1 VPIEHCVQAFEP
13 YIALN
18 SHVRKPVILISLNP
32 SPKDI
37 LSEEQMTVLA
47 QEFMENFGYGNQPY
61 IAWLHEDIDRKHM
74 HIVSVRIDETG
85 EKIDH
90 NREAIRAQ
98 NICREMEVKYGL
110 HPTFGEHG
118 ERELSSLQKV
128 DYPKGDVKAQVK
140 HTARTLLEC
149 YNCHSLAEYGTLL
162 NLYNVTVY
170 EVRGSVD
177 GKEYHAPAGV
187 AHYLEHKMFDLPGD
201 RDVSAEFAALGAS
214 TNAFTSYD
222 MTAYYFSCTD
232 HFDECLRLL
241 LEFVSTPYFTEE
253 SVEKERG
260 IIDQEIGMNED
271 APDSVV
277 FDNLMAAMYAVH
289 PIRQPILGTSETIRE
304 ITPEVLYTCHRA
316 FYAPGNMLLC
326 VVGDVDPESVASA
339 AREVLGSEKK
349 ETGVKLRSWQ
359 EEMTCPK
366 AETECSM
373 EVAMPTFN
381 LAFKCEPLTHGDAA
395 IREEMVADLAAEAL
409 FGESS
414 ELYLRLY
421 EEGII
426 DSSFGGGFETV
437 DGCAMLLCS
446 GDSDDPRAVREA
458 ILEQAEKIAA
468 EGLPEKAFL
477 RMKRSALGRRIRGLD
492 SFDSTCFRLCAYH
505 FSDFDYFRFPEV
517 YRGISAEEICDFL
530 RRAVRAERCSLSVI
544 YPVNK
549 EAQS

>member
-1 VPIEHCVQAFEP
+1 MTKQHYPELDETL
-13 YIALN
+13 YRETLEN
-18 SHVRKPVILISLNP
+18 GL
-32 SPKDI
+32 
-37 LSEEQMTVLA
+37 TVLVVPRKGFTKKLA
-47 QEFMENFGYGNQPY
+47 YFVTDFGS
-61 IAWLHEDIDRKHM
+61 I
-74 HIVSVRIDETG
+74 
-85 EKIDH
+85 
-90 NREAIRAQ
+90 
-98 NICREMEVKYGL
+98 
-110 HPTFGEHG
+110 
-118 ERELSSLQKV
+118 
-128 DYPKGDVKAQVK
+128 
-140 HTARTLLEC
+140 HTDFLL
-149 YNCHSLAEYGTLL
+149 
-162 NLYNVTVY
+162 
-170 EVRGSVD
+170 D
-177 GKEYHAPAGV
+177 GKEYHVPAGV

-201 RDVSAEFAALGAS
+201 RDVSAEFATLGAS

-222 MTAYYFSCTD
+222 MTAYYFSCTN

-289 PIRQPILGTSETIRE
+289 PIRQPILGTGRTIRE

-326 VVGDVDPESVASA
+326 VVGDVDPESVAAA

-349 ETGVKLRSWQ
+349 ETGVKLRAWQ
-359 EEMTCPK
+359 EDMTCPTP
-366 AETECSM
+366 ETKCAM

-421 EEGII
+421 EEGVI

-505 FSDFDYFRFPEV
+505 FSDFDYFRFPEI
-517 YRGISAEEICDFL
+517 YRSIGGEEICDFL
-530 RRAVRAERCSLSVI
+530 RRAVRKERCGLSVI

-549 EAQS
+549 EALS